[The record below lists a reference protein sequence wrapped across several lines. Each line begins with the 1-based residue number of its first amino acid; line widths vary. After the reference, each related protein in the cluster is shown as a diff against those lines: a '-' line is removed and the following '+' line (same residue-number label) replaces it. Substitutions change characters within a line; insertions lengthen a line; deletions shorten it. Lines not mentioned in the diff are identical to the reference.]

1 MTSAG
6 AQVTAGR
13 RQSHSPE
20 QRRANLRTALV
31 MATIAAAFFAG
42 IVVKYWLFD

>member
-13 RQSHSPE
+13 RQSTPE

-31 MATIAAAFFAG
+31 MGTIAAAFFAA